1 MNTILIMIATAA
13 IFFIGIQV
21 GYKLKENKNAT
32 DTPKVQK
39 IEEQM
44 QNDKTNK
51 EYNAEKEDA
60 ENNERLNKIMRN
72 LDNFNGTK
80 EGQVDID

>member
-1 MNTILIMIATAA
+1 MNTVFIMIATAA

-21 GYKLKENKNAT
+21 GYNLKSNKEIMN
-32 DTPKVQK
+32 PPK
-39 IEEQM
+39 IEDIKKSIPLTKEYKESQ
-44 QNDKTNK
+44 KNK
-51 EYNAEKEDA
+51 EEII
-60 ENNERLNKIMRN
+60 RLNKIMNN

>member
-21 GYKLKENKNAT
+21 GCNLKENKKIINA
-32 DTPKVQK
+32 PK
-39 IEEQM
+39 IEEIKK
-44 QNDKTNK
+44 NIPFTEEYK
-51 EYNAEKEDA
+51 EEKKSKE
-60 ENNERLNKIMRN
+60 EFIKLNKIMRN